1 MIIYGTGFMKFEFE
15 RTRSF
20 FYFTREFEFLLV
32 ILTSEGKS
40 LAGISERQVCILLQ
54 AKRARTGVGY

>member
-1 MIIYGTGFMKFEFE
+1 MKFEFE